1 MKYTLHRELNKQWST
16 ITMGCWQIAPSGG
29 WGDICPPEDADR
41 VIKTALEMNISAFDT
56 AEGYGDGE
64 SERRLSKALGN
75 KKDDVIIIS
84 KIWPDAEIAIESYK
98 ERLENSLRA
107 LNRDYVD
114 VYLVHW
120 PGDYFNSPEKSEK
133 LCQIMFRLKAEGKV
147 KIVGLSNFKSQ
158 DIKRLGERAPYFS
171 INQVPYSIVKRE
183 YECETMAICEKND
196 IQYMS
201 YSPTGQGLM
210 GGRFDK
216 EALKSPTRQN
226 NKLFHP
232 PYLEHAVK
240 VYEIVKKVAEEKN
253 CNPIEIAVAWVIRQ
267 KNILTAIVGSRK
279 PEQVREFAQTS
290 EIELSDEQINR
301 LNSASNSFIEA
312 TKTFN

>member
-1 MKYTLHRELNKQWST
+1 MKYTLYPELDKQWSS

-29 WGDICPPEDADR
+29 WGDICPPGDADR
-41 VIKTALEMNISAFDT
+41 VVKTALEMDISAFDT

-84 KIWPDAEIAIESYK
+84 KIWPDAEITIEGYK

-120 PGDYFNSPEKSEK
+120 PGDYFNTQEKSEK
-133 LCQIMFRLKAEGKV
+133 LCQIMFRIKAEGKAKV
-147 KIVGLSNFKSQ
+147 VGLSNFRAK
-158 DIKRLGERAPYFS
+158 DIKLLGERASYFS
-171 INQVPYSIVKRE
+171 INQVPYSIVRRE
-183 YECETMAICEKND
+183 YEEETMQICEKND
-196 IQYMS
+196 IQYMA

-210 GGRFDK
+210 GGRFDE

-232 PYLEHAVK
+232 PYFEHALK
-240 VYEIVKKVAEEKN
+240 VYKTVQKIAEEKN
-253 CNPIEIAVAWVIRQ
+253 CTPIEISLAWVIKQ
-267 KNILTAIVGSRK
+267 KNILTSIVGSRK
-279 PEQVREFAQTS
+279 SEQVKEFAKAT
-290 EIELSDEQINR
+290 EIELSEEQMSQ
-301 LNSASNSFIEA
+301 LDSASDSFAEA
-312 TKTFN
+312 TKNFN